1 MFTILKALC
10 LAVYAVAILANSV
23 AMPEWL
29 ASGAQMLAIIM
40 LLAHVAETFFFWR
53 YVKMWQGPLIG
64 SFALTLL
71 FGILHWK
78 PIQDDE

>member
-1 MFTILKALC
+1 MFMVLKALC
-10 LAVYAVAILANSV
+10 LAVFGLAILANFV

-29 ASGAQMLAIIM
+29 ASGVQTLAVI
-40 LLAHVAETFFFWR
+40 LLFVHVIEVFFFWR

-64 SFALTLL
+64 SIVLTLL

-78 PIQDDE
+78 PMLDDE